1 MRFLIASWIILNLAI
16 ASTNYSDNF
25 GRYFEYE
32 EVDRIVDQT
41 RDEITNKYILN
52 IDLLQENL
60 FNLRNKYEQLTN
72 SYETTISIMIQ
83 KHDLELQAKDIKMK
97 LNHNKYLFG
106 GLAIGIGSVI
116 GVVTLLDSVEMPL
129 FTIKF

>member
-1 MRFLIASWIILNLAI
+1 MKYLLLSSIILNLAI
-16 ASTNYSDNF
+16 AQTNYSDNF

-32 EVDRIVDQT
+32 EIDRIVDKT
-41 RDEITNKYILN
+41 SDAITNQYISK
-52 IDLLQENL
+52 IELLEDNL
-60 FNLRNKYEQLTN
+60 YQLRNKYEQLTN

>member
-1 MRFLIASWIILNLAI
+1 MMRFLIASLIILNLAI
-16 ASTNYSDNF
+16 ADTNYFDTF

-52 IDLLQENL
+52 IELLQENL

-83 KHDLELQAKDIKMK
+83 KHDLEL
-97 LNHNKYLFG
+97 
-106 GLAIGIGSVI
+106 
-116 GVVTLLDSVEMPL
+116 
-129 FTIKF
+129 

>member
-1 MRFLIASWIILNLAI
+1 MKYLLISSIILNLAT
-16 ASTNYSDNF
+16 AQTNYSDNF

-32 EVDRIVDQT
+32 EIDRIVDKT
-41 RDEITNKYILN
+41 SDAITNQYISK
-52 IDLLQENL
+52 IELLEDNL
-60 FNLRNKYEQLTN
+60 YHLRNKYEQLTN

-83 KHDLELQAKDIKMK
+83 KHSLELQAIEIKMK

-106 GLAIGIGSVI
+106 GLAIGAGSIV
-116 GVVTLLDSVEMPL
+116 GVVTLLDAFQMPL